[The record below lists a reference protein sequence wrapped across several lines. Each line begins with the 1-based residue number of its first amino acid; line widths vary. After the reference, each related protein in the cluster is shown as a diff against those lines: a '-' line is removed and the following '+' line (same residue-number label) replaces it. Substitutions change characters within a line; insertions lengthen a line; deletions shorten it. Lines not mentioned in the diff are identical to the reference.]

1 VLPAGL
7 IATVD
12 RATWA
17 PAPIFELIRATGD
30 VARAELERTF
40 NLGVGMVAVLPS
52 ERAAA
57 ALDVLAARGVPAWQ
71 LGEIRAEDGPA
82 RVDLAGNYA
91 GPAST
96 WR

>member
-1 VLPAGL
+1 
-7 IATVD
+7 
-12 RATWA
+12 
-17 PAPIFELIRATGD
+17 
-30 VARAELERTF
+30 
-40 NLGVGMVAVLPS
+40 MVAVLPS

-71 LGEIRAEDGPA
+71 LGEIRAGDGPA